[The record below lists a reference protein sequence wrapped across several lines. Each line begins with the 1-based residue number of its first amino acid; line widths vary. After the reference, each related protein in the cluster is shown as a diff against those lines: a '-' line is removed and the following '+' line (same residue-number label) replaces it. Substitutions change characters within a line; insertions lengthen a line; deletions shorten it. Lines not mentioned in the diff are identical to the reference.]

1 MGGGKTL
8 SASDITRLIRLKTN
22 NMLYKAD
29 ILTSSPAT
37 ARMSGVSFSPFGNLA
52 SGDCILIQNTFG
64 VCNTSVEAAI
74 LASAQVLDGDGI
86 GGLNL
91 LFLDGSGDNPDFIID
106 GN

>member
-64 VCNTSVEAAI
+64 VCKTSVDAPI
-74 LASAQVLDGDGI
+74 LASGQVLDGNGI
-86 GGLNL
+86 DGLNL
-91 LFLDGSGDNPDFIID
+91 LILDGD
-106 GN
+106 GNNPEFILDGN

>member
-64 VCNTSVEAAI
+64 VCKTSAPI
-74 LASAQVLDGDGI
+74 LQSGQVLDGDGI

-91 LFLDGSGDNPDFIID
+91 LILEGGGENPEFIID